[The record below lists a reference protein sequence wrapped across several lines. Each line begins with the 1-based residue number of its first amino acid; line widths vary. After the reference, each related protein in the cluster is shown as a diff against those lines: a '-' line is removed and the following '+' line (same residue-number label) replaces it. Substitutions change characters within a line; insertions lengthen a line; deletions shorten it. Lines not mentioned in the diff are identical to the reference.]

1 MDDKDIFKSNLIKY
15 FYDFH
20 VESDLTIEELV
31 EDICQDVE
39 KYLCSQF
46 EKVCNVLKGHKKT
59 TVNYEDNILSPEKI
73 DKMIKKAAEP
83 YINQ

>member
-1 MDDKDIFKSNLIKY
+1 MDDKDVFKSNLTKY

-39 KYLCSQF
+39 EYLCSQL
-46 EKVCNVLKGHKKT
+46 EKVCNVLKGHKTRK
-59 TVNYEDNILSPEKI
+59 VNYEDSSLSPEKI
-73 DKMIKKAAEP
+73 NQMIKKFAEP

>member
-1 MDDKDIFKSNLIKY
+1 MDDKDVFKSNLTKY

-39 KYLCSQF
+39 EYLCSQL
-46 EKVCNVLKGHKKT
+46 EKLCNVIKGHKKT
-59 TVNYEDNILSPEKI
+59 TVNYEDNTLSPEEI
-73 DKMIKKAAEP
+73 DKMIKKATEP

>member
-1 MDDKDIFKSNLIKY
+1 MDDKDVFKSNLTKY

-39 KYLCSQF
+39 EYLCSQL

-59 TVNYEDNILSPEKI
+59 TVNYEDNTLSSEKI